1 MQSDVGGNKK
11 AHVVITVRHSGDADG
26 RVPSLRECGRAMLA
40 PTGDGRQVARAT
52 VGGRAMLAPTGEEE
66 GRQVAGATEGNGGRP
81 VATPTTG
88 DGGQAIFELVNDGF
102 AGRYHTIQKPLFF
115 LGFSRVYP
123 QITIAVT
130 ITVTI
135 AISISRLV

>member
-1 MQSDVGGNKK
+1 
-11 AHVVITVRHSGDADG
+11 
-26 RVPSLRECGRAMLA
+26 MLA
-40 PTGDGRQVARAT
+40 PTGDGRQGARATAEEEGRQVARATDVKDGGQVARAT

-115 LGFSRVYP
+115 LGFSMVYP
-123 QITIAVT
+123 EITIAVT
-130 ITVTI
+130 IF
-135 AISISRLV
+135 RLV